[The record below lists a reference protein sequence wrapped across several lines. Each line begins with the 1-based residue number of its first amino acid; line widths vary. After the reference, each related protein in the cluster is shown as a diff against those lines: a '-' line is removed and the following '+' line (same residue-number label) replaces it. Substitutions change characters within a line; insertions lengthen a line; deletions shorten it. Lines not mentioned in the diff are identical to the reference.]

1 MSVLPKK
8 FQNFPTLGGY
18 RPPPRPSGQYA
29 YVSGFDI
36 AHYPSTNAFLR
47 STLLCVCFRPSNQ
60 PLCYSGIK
68 HDLEQKEAVQ

>member
-8 FQNFPTLGGY
+8 FQNFPTLGGC
-18 RPPPRPSGQYA
+18 RPSGQYA

-36 AHYPSTNAFLR
+36 AHYPPTNAFLR